1 MNLKTAK
8 VLLTGGTTGIGYETA
23 KLLRKHGAQVV
34 ICGRTEEKVQQ
45 AAKELD
51 VIGFTADVAIPDDI
65 QKLFDFALHEMGGL
79 NVLINNAGLGYIK
92 PFVDTPLEEF
102 TRMWETNTRSA
113 FIAGQLA
120 ARHFIAQNTGNIIN
134 ISSMGAVS
142 GFPEGS
148 AYVSSKA
155 AMTGLTMCWRAEL
168 RKYNIR
174 VMQVNP
180 SEVITEFGD
189 KIGYEAK
196 NTERKLKGTE
206 IAQAMVSLL
215 QMNDVGFIPEV
226 NVWATNPF

>member
-1 MNLKTAK
+1 MDLKTAK

-23 KLLRKHGAQVV
+23 KLLREQGAQVV
-34 ICGRTEEKVQQ
+34 ICGRTEETVQQ
-45 AAKELD
+45 AATALD
-51 VIGFTADVAIPDDI
+51 VIGFTADVANEDDI
-65 QKLFDFALHEMGGL
+65 HKLFEFAVQELGGL
-79 NVLINNAGLGYIK
+79 NVLINNAGLGYMK
-92 PFVDTPLEEF
+92 PFIDTPVEEF

-120 ARHFIAQNTGNIIN
+120 ARHFVEQNTGNIIN

-142 GFPEGS
+142 GFAGGS

-168 RKYNIR
+168 RKHNIR

-180 SEVITEFGD
+180 SEVITDFGN
-189 KIGYEAK
+189 KIGYDPGD
-196 NTERKLKGTE
+196 TERKLKGTE
-206 IAQAMVSLL
+206 IAQAIVSLL
-215 QMNDVGFIPEV
+215 GLNDVGFIPEV